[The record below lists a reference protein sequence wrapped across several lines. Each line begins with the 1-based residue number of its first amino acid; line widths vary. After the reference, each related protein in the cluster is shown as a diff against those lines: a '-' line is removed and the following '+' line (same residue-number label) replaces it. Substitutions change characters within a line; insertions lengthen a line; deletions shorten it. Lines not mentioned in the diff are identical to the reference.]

1 MKTIVLTGGANGIG
15 GAIVEHMADHVNL
28 YVMDKDEE
36 AGKRVTEK
44 LASKHLHFFYG
55 DLAEKSHLDAFISF
69 VKKQT
74 EKIDG
79 IIHNAASNHGGLVS
93 HTSLEDFMEVLRVN
107 VGTAYY
113 LTQQFE
119 PYLSQEAS
127 IILLSST
134 RNHQSMPNDESY
146 SSSKGA
152 LLSLTHAMANSLK
165 GKARVN
171 AISPGWIDTTSDQS
185 YEERDALSQEDLSQ
199 HLVNRVGKPLD
210 IVHMVDYLLDEKKSG
225 FITGQEFVID
235 GGMSKQMIYHGENG
249 WIYSTDTYR

>member
-15 GAIVEHMADHVNL
+15 RAIVEQMTGKVKL
-28 YVMDKDEE
+28 YVIDKDEE

-44 LASKHLHFFYG
+44 LASKHLHFYYG
-55 DLAEKSHLDAFISF
+55 DLAEKSNLDDFISF
-69 VKKQT
+69 VKKET

-93 HTSLEDFMEVLRVN
+93 QTSLEDFMEVLRVN

-113 LTQQFE
+113 LTQKFE

-127 IILLSST
+127 IILVSST
-134 RNHQSMPNDESY
+134 RNRQSMPNDESY

-152 LLSLTHAMANSLK
+152 LLSLTHALANSLR

-171 AISPGWIDTTSDQS
+171 AISPGWIDTTHNQS
-185 YEERDALSQEDLSQ
+185 EDTLTQGDLSQ
-199 HLVNRVGKPLD
+199 HLVNRVGNPLD
-210 IVHMVDYLLDEKKSG
+210 IVHMVDFLLDAQKSG
-225 FITGQEFVID
+225 FITGQEFVIE

-249 WIYSTDTYR
+249 WGYETDAHH

>member
-15 GAIVEHMADHVNL
+15 RAIVEQMADQVNL
-28 YVMDKDEE
+28 YVMDIDEE

-44 LASKHLHFFYG
+44 LATKNLHFFYG
-55 DLAEKSHLDAFISF
+55 DLAEKSHLDDFIGF
-69 VKKQT
+69 VRKQT

-79 IIHNAASNHGGLVS
+79 IIHNAAINHGGLVS
-93 HTSLEDFMEVLRVN
+93 QASLEDFMEVLRVN

-119 PYLSQEAS
+119 PCLSQEAS

-171 AISPGWIDTTSDQS
+171 AISPGWIDTISDQS
-185 YEERDALSQEDLSQ
+185 YEERDALSHEDLSQ
-199 HLVNRVGKPLD
+199 HLVNRVGNPLD
-210 IVHMVDYLLDEKKSG
+210 IVHMVDYLLDAQKSG
-225 FITGQEFVID
+225 FITGQEFVVD
-235 GGMSKQMIYHGENG
+235 GGMSKQMVYHGENG
-249 WIYSTDTYR
+249 WVYETDAHH